1 MNENNNGMS
10 PERFT
15 AERNRANGQNDTAP
29 QNQSQKPRFKIKDG
43 NIIRINPDGTTTS
56 RPLTDDERRR
66 LEEARMNA
74 ARRQNNTVNTVNT
87 ANTVNA
93 ANAVVDE
100 AARRRADQKYLARSQ
115 AEAAEQLGVTER
127 GIAERRRRSD
137 NIRRENQNRSQRKR
151 KITVNPGAIVFALLM
166 VVVVA
171 VSAKQI
177 KINEE
182 NKESA
187 ERTDLVY
194 DETQYSETDAGDEEY
209 IIENVPSSETQ
220 TVLYETEQTANTE
233 IHNGK
238 LILVNYEYEYVAP
251 DSIELTNAYESRTG
265 NTEIGRL
272 KVSETT
278 TSLESEA
285 FAALERLVVDMKT
298 ATGTSDLM
306 IVSGYRTYQDQV
318 DIYDSYVSSY
328 GEEYAKS
335 YVADPGHSE
344 HQTGLACDLKFY
356 TSDGYAVSMAD
367 YEYGPW
373 VGENC
378 MYEGFIRRYPEDKVD
393 ITKISYEAWHFR
405 YVGIPH
411 AYAITTLGCCL
422 EEYIDY
428 LKDYTTDTKIL
439 HINDD
444 MTLEEVEA
452 SSVAENDLEGGW
464 LTYYVPMSDG
474 DSTDIPVLQGDAY
487 GEYEISGNNID
498 GFIVTVEL
506 N

>member
-1 MNENNNGMS
+1 MNGNDNGMT

-15 AERNRANGQNDTAP
+15 AERNRTNGQNNSAP
-29 QNQSQKPRFKIKDG
+29 QNQNQKPRFKIKDG

-66 LEEARMNA
+66 LEEARI
-74 ARRQNNTVNTVNT
+74 
-87 ANTVNA
+87 NA
-93 ANAVVDE
+93 ANRRNNTVVDE
-100 AARRRADQKYLARSQ
+100 ADRRRADQKYLARTQ
-115 AEAAEQLGVTER
+115 AEAAEQLGVTEN
-127 GIAERRRRSD
+127 GAAERRRRND
-137 NIRRENQNRSQRKR
+137 NIRRENQSRSQRKR
-151 KITVNPGAIVFALLM
+151 KITVNPGAVVFVLLM
-166 VVVVA
+166 AAVIV

-182 NKESA
+182 NKENND
-187 ERTDLVY
+187 RTDLVY
-194 DETQYSETDAGDEEY
+194 EETQYNETDVSDEEY
-209 IIENVPSSETQ
+209 IIEEIPPSDEKKS
-220 TVLYETEQTANTE
+220 LYETEQISNTE
-233 IHNGK
+233 VHNGK

-285 FAALERLVVDMKT
+285 FAALEKLVVDMKT
-298 ATGTSDLM
+298 DTGTSDLM

-318 DIYDSYVSSY
+318 DIYDSYVASY
-328 GEEYAKS
+328 GEEYAKA

-411 AYAITTLGCCL
+411 AYAMTTLGYCL

-428 LKDYTTDTKIL
+428 LKSYTTDTKIL
-439 HINDD
+439 YINDD
-444 MTLEEVEA
+444 MTLDTLEADSIEE
-452 SSVAENDLEGGW
+452 SDTKGGW
-464 LTYYVPMSDG
+464 LAYYVPMSEG
-474 DSTDIPVLQGDAY
+474 DSTDIPVLHGDAF
-487 GEYEISGNNID
+487 GEYEISGNNVD
-498 GFIVTVEL
+498 GFIVTIEL
-506 N
+506 NR